1 MWDGSP
7 FVSCPKHNG
16 RAHLREPLIGNAG
29 YRSPISNA
37 PIPATATLCC
47 VRPPPE
53 EMEAP
58 CCSRARKANR
68 HRSTRGI
75 GYAIACRFIEEGAA
89 VTVFGSRQETAD
101 AAVEKLTAVYPDAKV
116 WGRSCDLTSLEA
128 VTEPYP
134 SLPAQQLGTLWIDRL

>member
-29 YRSPISNA
+29 YRSPICNA
-37 PIPATATLCC
+37 ADSGYRYAVLRTST
-47 VRPPPE
+47 PE
-53 EMEAP
+53 EW
-58 CCSRARKANR
+58 RHHVARGQESNR

-89 VTVFGSRQETAD
+89 VTSLARARRLPMQP
-101 AAVEKLTAVYPDAKV
+101 L
-116 WGRSCDLTSLEA
+116 RS
-128 VTEPYP
+128 
-134 SLPAQQLGTLWIDRL
+134 